1 MEVRRSGP
9 PAAGKGTGVAGMLYA
24 DTLRTE
30 GLSMQLSNLGPVLRR
45 SHRSTRDIPYPSS
58 GE

>member
-1 MEVRRSGP
+1 MELRRAGP
-9 PAAGKGTGVAGMLYA
+9 PAAAKGTGVAGMMYA

-45 SHRSTRDIPYPSS
+45 SVLGDR
-58 GE
+58 E